1 MTNWNDKQAVLEAV
15 KQDGIKLGYASEELR
30 ADKEVVLA
38 ALKQS
43 DKAFRYVSGEL
54 KTDKEIVLAALNHK
68 HYWLLRYTTEEL
80 LEVIKRNGNTLE
92 PILDLARIITL
103 RP

>member
-1 MTNWNDKQAVLEAV
+1 MIVETAYYPYILKFGV
-15 KQDGIKLGYASEELR
+15 LGYASEELR

-80 LEVIKRNGNTLE
+80 LEAIKRNGNSLE
-92 PILDLARIITL
+92 PLSDWIMYGSTMN
-103 RP
+103 